1 MALDAS
7 AMLGASQ
14 LAGATVSNRGFVA
27 AESMRNTPAA
37 GPIAGAVGAAAQ
49 TYIERH
55 QKGKAAQT
63 PAFKGSAFIAVTE
76 SEIALIQLKSVLV
89 SRKLDRVLARRARA
103 EVASAQLAEA
113 KTVSPLTIAFTD
125 DSSWEFDV
133 PLIAKS
139 AAREVVRSL
148 TA

>member
-1 MALDAS
+1 
-7 AMLGASQ
+7 
-14 LAGATVSNRGFVA
+14 
-27 AESMRNTPAA
+27 
-37 GPIAGAVGAAAQ
+37 
-49 TYIERH
+49 
-55 QKGKAAQT
+55 
-63 PAFKGSAFIAVTE
+63 
-76 SEIALIQLKSVLV
+76 
-89 SRKLDRVLARRARA
+89 VLARRARA